1 MAADRRFE
9 RQAALRAAIEEQG
22 LDALLVTHIPNIR
35 YLTGF
40 SGSAALLVVRR
51 GATILITDFRYAAQA
66 PAEAGASA
74 SVEVDQSSVWER
86 LGKVLASDPTAA
98 LGIEGQAL
106 TVRDAQRLSGLTR
119 ARVVTTSD
127 LVERLRV
134 VKSREEVAAIR
145 AAAELAQDALAE
157 VLPLVRP
164 GRTEQDVAAALEAAL
179 RRRGSEWHP
188 FPTIVAS
195 GPRSALPHARTSDRV
210 VSAGEW
216 LLLDFGA
223 QLDGYCADL
232 TRTVVVGARA
242 DDKQRVVY
250 ALVQAAQERAVSG
263 LRAGMTGRE
272 ADALAREVIA
282 GRGFGESFGHSLGH
296 GLGLEVHEAP
306 RLGADRG
313 GSAAGWRGGHGGAGC
328 LSSGLGWSPVGG
340 RCPPRSGWAGPA
352 FRRQDG
358 AARTVV
364 IRLRLSIIMATTAD
378 FRNGLVLDIDGQLF
392 QMVYFQHVKPGKGGA
407 FVRTKLKNIRT
418 GAVIDRTYNAGERV
432 TDVRLERRPIQF
444 SYSDGHFYHFMD
456 QQTFDDIMITEELLG
471 PDQLKY
477 LKEGMECE
485 GLVHDGTVILVD
497 LPFFVELAVTRTDPG
512 VRGDTA
518 TGATKPATLETGA
531 TVQVPLFIEEGQVIR
546 VDRREDK
553 YLTRV

>member
-1 MAADRRFE
+1 MVADRRFE
-9 RQAALRAAIEEQG
+9 RQVALRAAIEEQG

-40 SGSAALLVVRR
+40 SGSAALLVIRR

-86 LGKVLASDPTAA
+86 LGKVLASDPPAA

-134 VKSREEVAAIR
+134 VKAREEVAAIQS
-145 AAAELAQDALAE
+145 AAELAQDALAE
-157 VLPLVRP
+157 ILPLVRP
-164 GRTEQDVAAALEAAL
+164 GRTEQDIAAALESAL

-210 VSAGEW
+210 LSPGEW

-250 ALVQAAQERAVSG
+250 ALVQAAQERAISG

-272 ADALAREVIA
+272 ADALAREVIT

-306 RLGADRG
+306 RLAPT
-313 GSAAGWRGGHGGAGC
+313 AEAP
-328 LSSGLGWSPVGG
+328 L
-340 RCPPRSGWAGPA
+340 PA
-352 FRRQDG
+352 
-358 AARTVV
+358 
-364 IRLRLSIIMATTAD
+364 
-378 FRNGLVLDIDGQLF
+378 
-392 QMVYFQHVKPGKGGA
+392 
-407 FVRTKLKNIRT
+407 
-418 GAVIDRTYNAGERV
+418 GAVV
-432 TDVRLERRPIQF
+432 TVEPGVYLPGWGGVRLEDDVHLAPDGPVRL
-444 SYSDGHFYHFMD
+444 SDGR
-456 QQTFDDIMITEELLG
+456 TELIELL
-471 PDQLKY
+471 
-477 LKEGMECE
+477 
-485 GLVHDGTVILVD
+485 
-497 LPFFVELAVTRTDPG
+497 
-512 VRGDTA
+512 
-518 TGATKPATLETGA
+518 
-531 TVQVPLFIEEGQVIR
+531 
-546 VDRREDK
+546 
-553 YLTRV
+553 